1 MRSEEKARQGLQL
14 LKEAI
19 LETVGQHAGGLSNAQ
34 IAELLQ
40 IHSDFGGKQRDYLSW
55 SVIGL
60 LVNEGKLRKLGEKHE
75 ARYVIPRRDSA

>member
-19 LETVGQHAGGLSNAQ
+19 LETVGQHAGGLSNAR

-75 ARYVIPRRDSA
+75 ARYVIARREPV